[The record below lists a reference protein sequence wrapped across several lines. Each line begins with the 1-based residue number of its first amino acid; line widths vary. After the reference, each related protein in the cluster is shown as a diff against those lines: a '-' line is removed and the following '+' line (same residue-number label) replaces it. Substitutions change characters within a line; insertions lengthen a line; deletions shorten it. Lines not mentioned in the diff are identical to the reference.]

1 MSETNSLT
9 DEELIIRV
17 RTSDKELYSKIV
29 ERYEKKLLRYA
40 DLLIKNKDKAE
51 DIVQQSFIKAYVNLN
66 GFNTNKKF
74 SSWIYRIVHNEAM
87 NIIKKYKKETPLKLD
102 ADFKSAENVEE
113 EYLRKELIN
122 SANNCLNEMPV
133 IYREP
138 LALQYLEERSYDEI
152 SDILHLPIGTVAVRI
167 KRAKA
172 LMKKICQEK
181 K

>member
-138 LALQYLEERSYDEI
+138 LALQYLEEKSYDEI